1 MGSTSDDMSTTPSWT
16 LDGTGRDHDY
26 TDKSGSAYGNLSK
39 SQQNKMDRAANLD
52 RKGKAVKAEELRN
65 KALYGTKDPAEIAK
79 MKLLEEA
86 RKFDMT
92 GGASAGVTQ
101 KERDETMGAARQAGE
116 QAAQGIQTT
125 LARKEMSGVGIQNP
139 GELQQAARDAGSGT
153 AALEADASARL
164 TRLDVDRRKAK
175 HAELMAALAGQ
186 PIAPPSAAQQAA
198 DTLVTDVAPQIIGDL
213 VYGATQVA

>member
-1 MGSTSDDMSTTPSWT
+1 MSDMSTTPSYRRGGT
-16 LDGTGRDHDY
+16 LRDVDY
-26 TDKSGSAYGNLSK
+26 TDTSSSAYGDLSK

-101 KERDETMGAARQAGE
+101 QEREETMAGARQAAE
-116 QAAQGIQTT
+116 QSAQGIQTM
-125 LARKEMSGVGIQNP
+125 LARKEMSGAGIQSP
-139 GELQQAARDAGSGT
+139 GALQQAARDAGSGG
-153 AALEADASARL
+153 AALIADASARL
-164 TRLDVDRRKAK
+164 TKLDVDRRKAK
-175 HAELMAALAGQ
+175 KAELMAALAGA
-186 PIAPPSAAQQAA
+186 PIAPPTAAEQMGT
-198 DTLVTDVAPQIIGDL
+198 TLATEVAPQILGDL